1 MYNRI
6 RDIFSL
12 DQIVMLLIV
21 LLIVLFLMMVW
32 AIENHSK
39 EKAERMTYLD
49 IHIYKKALRGLSIC
63 FGLTYITIL
72 VILLLIAYH
81 LIIAEL

>member
-1 MYNRI
+1 
-6 RDIFSL
+6 
-12 DQIVMLLIV
+12 MLLIV

-49 IHIYKKALRGLSIC
+49 IHIYKRHCEVCLS
-63 FGLTYITIL
+63 
-72 VILLLIAYH
+72 ASD
-81 LIIAEL
+81 

>member
-1 MYNRI
+1 MHKGYFQFGSDRYVI
-6 RDIFSL
+6 DCFA
-12 DQIVMLLIV
+12 DCP
-21 LLIVLFLMMVW
+21 FLMMVW